1 MCLATQMFKV
11 QNYMVVALGIVQV
24 GNLTRDRNYWG
35 RPERANIPRP
45 VVSLTSTRPG
55 TDVVAMTAAA
65 LAAASVA
72 IKEESS
78 QVQETVCKHCV
89 HRPNKDISSCELSSG
104 LVSCVAAQ
112 GMVVA
117 GRAFYGARTVIFK

>member
-1 MCLATQMFKV
+1 MCAADGLANNLCILITLL
-11 QNYMVVALGIVQV
+11 VAQI

-35 RPERANIPRP
+35 MPERANIIRP
-45 VVSLTSTRPG
+45 VTSLTSTRPG

-78 QVQETVCKHCV
+78 QV
-89 HRPNKDISSCELSSG
+89 
-104 LVSCVAAQ
+104 
-112 GMVVA
+112 
-117 GRAFYGARTVIFK
+117 RAIPG